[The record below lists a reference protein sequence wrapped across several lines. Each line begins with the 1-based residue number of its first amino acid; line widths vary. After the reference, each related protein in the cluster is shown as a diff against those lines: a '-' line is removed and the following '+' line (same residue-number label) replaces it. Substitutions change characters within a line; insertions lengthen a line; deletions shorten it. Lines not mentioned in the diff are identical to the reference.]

1 MEKRNCSNCKL
12 IINILSNE
20 IRLPMIS
27 KNICKFCGQEKKL
40 IKAHIIPRNFYLNY
54 KNEKYLG
61 VDSISGKF
69 TIQQSGA
76 YDKNILCE
84 DCDGKILGEFDK
96 EGYRIL
102 FSEVYKHILYSDK
115 NTKIYYL
122 TSENYNYEY
131 LRKFFISILWR
142 ASISNVRELD
152 DVHLG
157 KYENIALKIL
167 KGEEKYKDLFKTY
180 IFKYPNNEDFNRFVF
195 IAKSKIGNHN
205 AYVINMAGYSINI
218 IINGN
223 NHPYDNI
230 YQMRDMLIDDKYFC
244 IVESNELYERHYYN
258 ASLKMQEMWQKG
270 FKPPF
275 ASKL

>member
-1 MEKRNCSNCKL
+1 MK
-12 IINILSNE
+12 
-20 IRLPMIS
+20 IS
-27 KNICKFCGQEKKL
+27 KGKCKFCGQEKKL
-40 IKAHIIPRNFYLNY
+40 IKAHIIPRNFYLDY

-69 TIQQSGA
+69 TIQQNGA

-96 EGYRIL
+96 EGYRVL
-102 FSEVYKHILYSDK
+102 FDEVYKHILYSDK

-142 ASISNVRELD
+142 ASISNVKEFN

-157 KYENIALKIL
+157 KYENLALKIL

-180 IFKYPNNEDFNRFVF
+180 IFKYPNNMDFSRFVF

-218 IINGN
+218 IINGK

-244 IVESNELYERHYYN
+244 IVESNKLYERHYYN
-258 ASLKMQEMWQKG
+258 AGLKMQEMWQKG

-275 ASKL
+275 EKKFKQLNNQI